1 MVKSNNG
8 QIRQW
13 SNPTMVK
20 SETYGQIPSHAR
32 RFDREARMGP
42 GRRKSR
48 QLRSYNCGPNA
59 DISQI
64 IVVDDCDQMMVAK
77 TPIMVKSSSHDPTE
91 DRLRPLT
98 SPDSLNLTSSENRGR
113 GGTPVRAA
121 PVLATHKHT
130 HTRTHTNT
138 RTQNHAHARTRTDVQ
153 TRAYARAHT
162 QAGPQAGRP
171 AGRPAGKCR
180 RRALGVI
187 RETAAPGPER
197 EGRAVVPGFD
207 QFWGSI

>member
-1 MVKSNNG
+1 
-8 QIRQW
+8 
-13 SNPTMVK
+13 MVK

-32 RFDREARMGP
+32 RFDREDADGPDRMGP

-121 PVLATHKHT
+121 PVPATHKHT
-130 HTRTHTNT
+130 HTRTHTKT
-138 RTQNHAHARTRTDVQ
+138 RTHKHAHAPARVC
-153 TRAYARAHT
+153 ARAHRRT
-162 QAGPQAGRP
+162 DARVRARTGRQARRP

>member
-13 SNPTMVK
+13 SNTTMVK

-121 PVLATHKHT
+121 PVPATHKHT
-130 HTRTHTNT
+130 HTRTHTKT
-138 RTQNHAHARTRTDVQ
+138 RTHKHAHAHARVC
-153 TRAYARAHT
+153 ARAHRRT
-162 QAGPQAGRP
+162 DARVRARTCRQARRP
-171 AGRPAGKCR
+171 AGRPADRPANADG
-180 RRALGVI
+180 AH
-187 RETAAPGPER
+187 
-197 EGRAVVPGFD
+197 
-207 QFWGSI
+207 WGSSERQGTRAGARGWRSTPLI